1 MMTVEKDIAGSF
13 LEQNGK
19 DFVFNI
25 KKDFVAFK
33 GHFPGQPLLPGIVQI
48 ELALFCIRKFLND
61 KNINISEISKVKFVK
76 PVLPDTQITVSLEII
91 NETCKA
97 VIKDARKAGEIYSHM
112 QLGFSGNS

>member
-1 MMTVEKDIAGSF
+1 MTVEKDIAGSF

-48 ELALFCIRKFLND
+48 EIALFCIRKFLND

-76 PVLPDTQITVSLEII
+76 PVLPNTQITVSLEIM

-97 VIKDARKAGEIYSHM
+97 IIKDARKAGETYSHM
-112 QLGFSGNS
+112 QLSFSGNS